1 MTWIIVLLL
10 ALISVLLV
18 LIVIKA
24 RKITDLELENVHLT
38 NENASL
44 QLKVSTLQNN
54 IEKLR
59 DTVKEISEIEAT
71 KSKKKQSKEETPAPG
86 DVDSRLDRLNSD
98 GVQDG

>member
-71 KSKKKQSKEETPAPG
+71 KSKKKQSKKETPAPG